1 MDLLEEN
8 IIKDRIATY
17 QTREMILKDLLQRT
31 FEIIVDSS
39 DPAEIKEQAT
49 KLADYRLQLI
59 EVQKYLKNPN
69 LIVYDR
75 L

>member
-8 IIKDRIATY
+8 IIKDRIVTY
-17 QTREMILKDLLQRT
+17 QTREVILKDLLKRT

-39 DPAEIKEQAT
+39 DPTEIKEQAT

>member
-1 MDLLEEN
+1 MDLLEKN

-17 QTREMILKDLLQRT
+17 QTREMILKDLLKRT

-69 LIVYDR
+69 
-75 L
+75 